1 MKNDPKEKDTAE
13 RMAENRRRMNTD
25 APELTIL
32 MPCLNEEETIGIC
45 IEKARRFLADSGVS
59 GEVLIADNGST
70 DRSPQLAREAG
81 ARVVHVP
88 EKGYGAALWGG
99 IRAAYGTYVI
109 MGDADDS
116 YDFLNLM
123 PFVEKL
129 REGYDLVM
137 GNRFRGGIEKGAM
150 PFLHQYLGNPVL
162 SWIGRVF
169 YRSRVGDFHC
179 GLRGFNRE
187 SMLALDLKTTGM
199 EFASEMVVMASLHG
213 YAVAEVP
220 TTLSKDGRS
229 GTPHLRTFRDGW
241 RHLKF
246 LLIYCPRWLFLYPGI
261 FLVCV
266 GLIGLISL
274 SFGDI
279 RIGSVTFGIHTMLY
293 MAGFVVVGLQIIMFK
308 VLSDVYAAGRGF
320 LYVTE
325 EQKRKSDF
333 FTTDRVVLAGAVLLV
348 IGIIFTILSVRYW
361 ANTGYGDLVPQVTM
375 RRVIPGWTMI
385 ITGMQLICQGFFL
398 GILRI
403 R

>member
-1 MKNDPKEKDTAE
+1 M
-13 RMAENRRRMNTD
+13 
-25 APELTIL
+25 
-32 MPCLNEEETIGIC
+32 
-45 IEKARRFLADSGVS
+45 
-59 GEVLIADNGST
+59 
-70 DRSPQLAREAG
+70 
-81 ARVVHVP
+81 
-88 EKGYGAALWGG
+88 
-99 IRAAYGTYVI
+99 
-109 MGDADDS
+109 
-116 YDFLNLM
+116 
-123 PFVEKL
+123 
-129 REGYDLVM
+129 
-137 GNRFRGGIEKGAM
+137 
-150 PFLHQYLGNPVL
+150 
-162 SWIGRVF
+162 
-169 YRSRVGDFHC
+169 
-179 GLRGFNRE
+179 
-187 SMLALDLKTTGM
+187 
-199 EFASEMVVMASLHG
+199 
-213 YAVAEVP
+213 
-220 TTLSKDGRS
+220 
-229 GTPHLRTFRDGW
+229 
-241 RHLKF
+241 
-246 LLIYCPRWLFLYPGI
+246 
-261 FLVCV
+261 CV